1 MAEKDWKKTLIF
13 FALGASMATGGPPM
27 VALSLLMID
36 IAKSLNVP
44 VATLGQIS
52 SFSSFLSIIMAII
65 MGILAVRSS
74 QRRLL
79 STGLVLMCVSI
90 IGTSISSS
98 YTSILVLY
106 SLSGIGYSMVM
117 PMVTTYIGQLYP
129 PEGRTEVMGRLISV
143 RSIVSFLAPLITGYI
158 LARSNWRIAYSSYN
172 LSLTV
177 ISLILV
183 FIAIPRDTGQQ
194 TGNSNQLAGISAVLR
209 NRSALAFLLAGALGI
224 TPFIAISV
232 FNGSYLR
239 QIFSLSVETVS
250 QLMPLTAISVT
261 LGLLVSNRLVE
272 KLGLKRV
279 VYLSTLVSAIAYL
292 VYFGAGL
299 SLVPSV
305 VFSLIGAVLTGVR
318 LASSGALGL
327 LQEKT
332 YRGSMM
338 SLSTAAQS
346 LGGMLGALIGGF
358 ALSKF
363 GYFGL
368 GFVTSVLGIIA
379 FVIYVFWVKNK

>member
-1 MAEKDWKKTLIF
+1 
-13 FALGASMATGGPPM
+13 
-27 VALSLLMID
+27 MID
-36 IAKSLNVP
+36 VAESLNVP
-44 VATLGQIS
+44 VAMLGQIS

-65 MGILAVRSS
+65 MGILVVRYNHKL
-74 QRRLL
+74 LL
-79 STGLVLMCVSI
+79 STGLLIICVSI
-90 IGTSISSS
+90 IGTSLSSS
-98 YTSILVLY
+98 YASILVLY
-106 SLSGIGYSMVM
+106 SLFGMGYSMVS

-143 RSIVSFLAPLITGYI
+143 RSIVSFLAPLITGYV

-183 FIAIPRDTGQQ
+183 FIAIPRDNGQQ
-194 TGNSNQLAGISAVLR
+194 TGDSNQLAGISAVLR
-209 NRSALAFLLAGALGI
+209 NRSALAFLLSGALGF

-239 QIFSLSVETVS
+239 QSFSLSVESVS

-261 LGLLVSNRLVE
+261 LGLLVSYRLVE
-272 KLGLKRV
+272 SLGLKRV
-279 VYLSTLVSAIAYL
+279 VYLSTLFSAIAYL

-299 SLVPSV
+299 SLIPSV
-305 VFSLIGAVLTGVR
+305 MFSLIGAVLTGVR

-338 SLSTAAQS
+338 SLSTASQGF
-346 LGGMLGALIGGF
+346 GGVLGALVGGY
-358 ALSKF
+358 ALSNF

-368 GFVTSVLGIIA
+368 GFVTSVLGVVA
-379 FVIYVFWVKNK
+379 FVIYVFWVKNE

>member
-1 MAEKDWKKTLIF
+1 M
-13 FALGASMATGGPPM
+13 
-27 VALSLLMID
+27 
-36 IAKSLNVP
+36 
-44 VATLGQIS
+44 
-52 SFSSFLSIIMAII
+52 
-65 MGILAVRSS
+65 
-74 QRRLL
+74 
-79 STGLVLMCVSI
+79 
-90 IGTSISSS
+90 
-98 YTSILVLY
+98 
-106 SLSGIGYSMVM
+106 
-117 PMVTTYIGQLYP
+117 
-129 PEGRTEVMGRLISV
+129 
-143 RSIVSFLAPLITGYI
+143 
-158 LARSNWRIAYSSYN
+158 
-172 LSLTV
+172 
-177 ISLILV
+177 
-183 FIAIPRDTGQQ
+183 
-194 TGNSNQLAGISAVLR
+194 
-209 NRSALAFLLAGALGI
+209 GI

-261 LGLLVSNRLVE
+261 FGLLASNKLTE

-299 SLVPSV
+299 GLVPSV
-305 VFSLIGAVLTGVR
+305 VFSSHLGAALTGVR

-358 ALSKF
+358 ALSKY

-368 GFVTSVLGIIA
+368 GFVTSVLGIYFFRDLR
-379 FVIYVFWVKNK
+379 FVGQKTNNRIISLISMFIQVHIV

>member
-1 MAEKDWKKTLIF
+1 
-13 FALGASMATGGPPM
+13 M

-36 IAKSLNVP
+36 IAESLNVP
-44 VATLGQIS
+44 VAMLGQIS
-52 SFSSFLSIIMAII
+52 SFSSFLSIIMALI
-65 MGILAVRSS
+65 MGVLSVKYSHRL
-74 QRRLL
+74 LL

-90 IGTSISSS
+90 IGTSSSSS

-106 SLSGIGYSMVM
+106 SLLGIGYSMVS

-143 RSIVSFLAPLITGYI
+143 RSIVSFLAPLITGYV

-172 LSLTV
+172 LTLIV

-183 FIAIPRDTGQQ
+183 FIAIPRDSSQQ

-209 NRSALAFLLAGALGI
+209 NRSALEFLLAGALGI

-239 QIFSLSVETVS
+239 QIFGLSVETVS

-279 VYLSTLVSAIAYL
+279 VYLSTLVTAIAYL

-379 FVIYVFWVKNK
+379 FVIYVFWVKNR

>member
-172 LSLTV
+172 LSLIV

>member
-1 MAEKDWKKTLIF
+1 MAEKDWKKTLLF
-13 FALGASMATGGPPM
+13 YALGVSMATGGPPA
-27 VALSLLMID
+27 VSLSLLLLD
-36 IAKSLNVP
+36 IAESLTVP
-44 VATLGQIS
+44 VAKLGQIS

-65 MGILAVRSS
+65 MGVLAVRYSH
-74 QRRLL
+74 RLLL
-79 STGLVLMCVSI
+79 STGLVLICVSI

-106 SLSGIGYSMVM
+106 SLLGIGYSMVS

-143 RSIVSFLAPLITGYI
+143 RSIVSFLAPLITGFI

-172 LSLTV
+172 LSLTI

-183 FIAIPRDTGQQ
+183 FIAIPRDAGQQ
-194 TGNSNQLAGISAVLR
+194 TDNSNQLAGISAVLR
-209 NRSALAFLLAGALGI
+209 NRSALAFLLSGALGI

-239 QIFSLSVETVS
+239 QNFSLSINTVS
-250 QLMPLTAISVT
+250 QLMSLTAISVT
-261 LGLLVSNRLVE
+261 LGLLISNKLVE
-272 KLGLKRV
+272 TLGLKRI
-279 VYLSTLVSAIAYL
+279 VYLSTFVSAISYL

-318 LASSGALGL
+318 LASAGALGL

-338 SLSTAAQS
+338 SLSAASQGF
-346 LGGMLGALIGGF
+346 GGMLGALVGGF
-358 ALSKF
+358 ALSNF

-379 FVIYVFWVKNK
+379 FVIYVFLVKNE

>member
-1 MAEKDWKKTLIF
+1 MAEKDWKTTLIF

-90 IGTSISSS
+90 IGTSSSSS

-129 PEGRTEVMGRLISV
+129 PKGRTEVMGRLISV
-143 RSIVSFLAPLITGYI
+143 RSIVSFLAPLIMGYI

-172 LSLTV
+172 LALTI

-194 TGNSNQLAGISAVLR
+194 TGNTNQLAGISAVLR

-261 LGLLVSNRLVE
+261 FGLIVSNRLV
-272 KLGLKRV
+272 KNLGLKRV

-305 VFSLIGAVLTGVR
+305 LFSLIGAVLTGVR

-338 SLSTAAQS
+338 SLSTASQS

-358 ALSKF
+358 ALSNY

-368 GFVTSVLGIIA
+368 GFVTSVLGIAA
-379 FVIYVFWVKNK
+379 FVIYVFWVKNR